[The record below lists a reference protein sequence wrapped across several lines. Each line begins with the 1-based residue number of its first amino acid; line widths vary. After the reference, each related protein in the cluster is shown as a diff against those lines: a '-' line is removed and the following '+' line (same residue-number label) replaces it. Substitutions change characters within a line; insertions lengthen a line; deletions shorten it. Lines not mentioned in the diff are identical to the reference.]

1 MKSIFNLFYSTVTL
15 LNNYLWSYIL
25 IVMLVVLGIYF
36 TIKTN
41 FVQFRYFKEM
51 FRLLTDG
58 DANKNAKKEGKVSS
72 FQAFC
77 ISTSSRVGTGNIA
90 GIALAIAGGGPGAIF
105 WMWVMALIGS
115 ASSFVESTLAQIYK
129 VKNGTAY
136 KGGPAYYIEQGLN
149 LRWLGVIFTILISIT
164 YGFVFNSVQSNT
176 LSLALSNVFNT
187 KHMVIGIILAIL
199 TGLVIFGGV
208 HRIAK
213 VSEVIVPVFAGM
225 YILVAIGITLINIDK
240 FPALIT
246 DIVSSAFKPRQMIM
260 GTSAGFMTV
269 LLTGVKRG
277 LFSNEAGMGSAPNAA
292 ATAEVSHPVKQGLIQ
307 TLGVFTD
314 TIIICSC
321 TAFMVLLYNGYGS
334 SANEGIALA
343 QEALTAHIGPIGGI
357 FLAICIFLFA
367 FSSIVGNY
375 YYGESNIQFITEKK
389 SALNVYR
396 ILVCAMVFFGSIAKL
411 QVVWDLA
418 DLFMALMAIINMIV
432 IAKLGK
438 FAYIALE
445 DYTKQKKS
453 GIKDPKFFVD
463 GIDGLENVEYWHK
476 EK

>member
-187 KHMVIGIILAIL
+187 KHMIIGIILAIL